1 VFLCDSVFP
10 FVNEIGYCFHLLGLQ
25 RDLAAM
31 LRVAWTEEI
40 LDQNQEIA
48 LIYAGFCRILFL
60 VGLLFY
66 TKQVDGR

>member
-1 VFLCDSVFP
+1 
-10 FVNEIGYCFHLLGLQ
+10 
-25 RDLAAM
+25 M

-48 LIYAGFCRILFL
+48 LIHAGFCRILFL